1 MLDMCKLP
9 ISFQL
14 KQKMAFFSTGHNS
27 AFSCHRFMLIY
38 QQMTEQ
44 GNLTLEMDSHKPATH
59 TKNFYKTVCAELNTS
74 KFSNCQLQYIK

>member
-1 MLDMCKLP
+1 MLEMWKLP

-27 AFSCHRFMLIY
+27 AFSYHHFMLIY

-44 GNLTLEMDSHKPATH
+44 GNFTLGIDSHKPPTLK
-59 TKNFYKTVCAELNTS
+59 KNYKIVCAKLNIP
-74 KFSNCQLQYIK
+74 KFNNFQWQYIK

>member
-27 AFSCHRFMLIY
+27 AFCYHHFMLIY
-38 QQMTEQ
+38 QEMTEQ
-44 GNLTLEMDSHKPATH
+44 GNLTLEMDSQKPATH
-59 TKNFYKTVCAELNTS
+59 TQKPF
-74 KFSNCQLQYIK
+74 IKYSVLS